1 MCFLP
6 EDAQGSVHEVLEG
19 PRRPGIDCRGCRQ
32 VRWSVMR
39 CLNQI
44 GKVRMSE
51 LAVEAA
57 DALPE
62 GDELLEA
69 SGGEAV
75 ESRGVLTA

>member
-1 MCFLP
+1 M
-6 EDAQGSVHEVLEG
+6 
-19 PRRPGIDCRGCRQ
+19 
-32 VRWSVMR
+32 RWSVMR